1 MMASARPT
9 FQPGDAVRIQRRHH
23 EGHHRTP
30 AYLKGQRGIVDHVMD
45 EARNPETLAYGQDG
59 TPRIRVYQVRFTQRE
74 LWPSPAG
81 GPKDSLHFD
90 VFEHWLEHA
99 D

>member
-1 MMASARPT
+1 MTGTA
-9 FQPGDAVRIQRRHH
+9 QPIFKTGDAVRIDDRAH

-30 AYLKGQRGIVDHVMD
+30 AYLKGRRGIVDHVMD

-59 TPRIRVYQVRFTQRE
+59 TPRIRVYQVRFTQRD
-74 LWPSPAG
+74 LWPSYG
-81 GPKDSLHFD
+81 GAARDTLHFD
-90 VFEHWLEHA
+90 VFEHWLERA